1 MHKYMLLVWYSLM
14 YREYQVSFLMF
25 QILDGTFASQVSH
38 EVDGLIF
45 QPVPD
50 VGLWKH
56 PFYIIAEIQYLSP
69 CLVCIINDI

>member
-1 MHKYMLLVWYSLM
+1 
-14 YREYQVSFLMF
+14 MF

-50 VGLWKH
+50 VGLWEH

-69 CLVCIINDI
+69 CLVCNINNI